1 MKTGV
6 NSTIATQSLKL
17 VLLYMAFP
25 GVAINAHS
33 TTNQQIFTKHPET
46 SCGYDHMNNLTNPN
60 LFQKALLQKHL
71 TTLPFQRSCELIR
84 AYFVEF
90 SQLINQNKN
99 QNEKIKPRFCDVAF
113 GCFDTIKCTKFHT

>member
-6 NSTIATQSLKL
+6 NSKITSQILKL
-17 VLLYMAFP
+17 VLLYLVFPKALTNAFFK
-25 GVAINAHS
+25 
-33 TTNQQIFTKHPET
+33 TNQHIFTKYPET